1 MEFEISVLEGAA
13 MIALDVTLTTREGA
27 RLISP
32 VGLST
37 PDVTPMSLQV
47 IGGRHEVLFETG
59 SGQALVEVMPD
70 SEDVTFRWAFQ
81 RGGATY
87 PNAMFAQRDSKYTRA
102 AADLVG
108 EVEAL
113 VGGAASKDDALRLI
127 VDHVAGMFEY
137 GHRNDDLYE
146 GHDDMPQLCGLTR
159 GSCVDINAFLIA
171 YCRAAGIEAGYVT
184 GYFIPEEK
192 RTSTTDMH
200 CWVVT
205 RTAAGVQEWDIAHH
219 MKMGAAQIL
228 PSLNPKP
235 GVRVAMS
242 HSMGWH
248 VPALGVRDLKLLAEP
263 MWLLPDGTWER
274 AKLNIAFAGYDA
286 LR

>member
-1 MEFEISVLEGAA
+1 MKTTHEFGLYVSIAFEISTMEGPAV
-13 MIALDVTLTTREGA
+13 ISLDVTLTTREGA
-27 RLISP
+27 RLIAP

-37 PDVTPMSLQV
+37 PHVTPQSMQV
-47 IGGRHEVLFETG
+47 TGGRSSLVFETG
-59 SGQALVEVMPD
+59 CGQALVEVVP
-70 SEDVTFRWAFQ
+70 EAEGVTFNWAFQ
-81 RGGATY
+81 RSGAAY
-87 PNAMFAQRDSKYTRA
+87 PEAMFEHRDSRYTRA

-108 EVEAL
+108 EVEVL
-113 VGGAASKDDALRLI
+113 VRGAASQDEALHRI

-146 GHDDMPQLCGLTR
+146 GQDEMPQLCGMTR

-205 RTAAGVQEWDIAHH
+205 RTNAGVQEWDIAHH
-219 MKMGAAQIL
+219 MKMGVTQIL
-228 PSLNPKP
+228 PGLNPKP

-248 VPALGVRDLKLLAEP
+248 VPALNVRDLKLF
-263 MWLLPDGTWER
+263 G
-274 AKLNIAFAGYDA
+274 
-286 LR
+286 